1 MKNAA
6 AGRIHGAW
14 HFARNH
20 LVVTLPLNFGIRNRH
35 RVKQRLGVRVFRVVE
50 QLVPVGQFH

>member
-6 AGRIHGAW
+6 TRRIHGAW

-20 LVVTLPLNFGIRNRH
+20 LMVTLSLNLGIRNRY

-50 QLVPVGQFH
+50 ELSLIHI